1 LHKFRKETPLQAHQ
15 NTQLKQGWEFNMDIS
30 FETPD
35 FTNIFESVS
44 KKLESGKKEPHEKK
58 LENELKI
65 TEDYFEKLRICNL
78 ILDINQ
84 DSIIARLG
92 QIRSYLELNHP
103 EKAFEIASDI
113 LLKLKK
119 FPGTKNNSELLI
131 AFILM
136 CAKIKSIEKKYQ
148 ESLIFLDE
156 GLLLDENYLTLLIA
170 KGNNFFDLEKFP
182 EAIEYYK
189 KALDVDPDNAQSN
202 FKVGEILRLLEK
214 FPEAIEYYKKALDV
228 DPDNLEIM
236 AGTAHAYGCT
246 DEKQIA
252 IDYYDKILKIEPNN
266 MEIQTYRIVCLD
278 KGNSELISIINEKLK
293 DDENNQ
299 DLLINKAIILSNMKK
314 FKEAEECF
322 DKILTNNDLGILVD
336 IRKHFKKTTA
346 IDENNKLAKNN
357 LVK

>member
-1 LHKFRKETPLQAHQ
+1 
-15 NTQLKQGWEFNMDIS
+15 MDIS

-35 FTNIFESVS
+35 FNI
-44 KKLESGKKEPHEKK
+44 L
-58 LENELKI
+58 NELKI

-189 KALDVDPDNAQSN
+189 KALDVDPN
-202 FKVGEILRLLEK
+202 
-214 FPEAIEYYKKALDV
+214 
-228 DPDNLEIM
+228 NLEIM